1 MPAISLDCAYSLRSL
16 AASPPKPSIEGT
28 LDRIVFQ
35 NAENAFT
42 VAKLSLE
49 NGEEVTVVGALVG
62 LQKGAPVFA
71 EGQWIDDARFGRQF
85 KVESFQVRSPQ
96 TILGIERYLSS
107 GLIPGIG
114 EELAKRIVQVFG
126 LRTFE
131 MIGSSPEALTAVEGI
146 GPSRAKKI
154 TEAWKDQK
162 QIQDVMVFLR
172 GHGVSAAFA
181 ARIYKHYGAD
191 AIDVVRS
198 NPYRLALDIWGIGF
212 KSADAIAQNL
222 GIAKDAGER
231 IEAGLLH
238 VLGQLSEDGHV
249 LVPQEHAIATG
260 ASLLGVE
267 EALIGPAI
275 SRLLISNLVVR
286 EDLDPHGVTLSLT
299 DLHRCEIDSAEFFV
313 EVAKTQACAIDL
325 DIEQFLDE
333 YETKN
338 EIKLASQQR
347 EAIVAGVRDKCV
359 VITGGPG
366 VGKTTI
372 IRALVEIYDQAG
384 LDISLAAPTGRAAK
398 RLSESTGRPAS
409 TLHRLL
415 EFLPQ
420 NGRFERGLSNPLDAD
435 VVIIDE
441 ASMVDI
447 ALFRG
452 LVASLPHEATF
463 IVVGDVDQLPSVG
476 PGSVLADLIDS
487 GVPTVVKLTEI
498 FRQAAQSQIVVNAH
512 QVNAGHMPSL
522 ATPPGDKPTRS
533 DFYFIERE
541 NPLAAR
547 ETIIELISDRIPKR
561 FGFDPLLDVQ
571 VLTPMHRGE
580 LGTTALNLAMQEA
593 IGGKAGGPE
602 IKRGTRCY
610 RVGDKVMQIR
620 NNYDKEVFNGDVGI
634 IRIVE
639 PKASILKVELLDGR
653 TVLYQRNELDDLMH
667 AFAISVHKSQGS
679 EYPCVILPLLTQHY
693 MMLQRNLLYT
703 ALTRGK
709 ELVVM
714 VGSSRAV
721 KMAVENQ
728 SSKQRWTYLAERI
741 RDRANAN

>member
-1 MPAISLDCAYSLRSL
+1 MATT
-16 AASPPKPSIEGT
+16 PPKPSIEGT

-49 NGEEVTVVGALVG
+49 NGEEVTVVGPLVG
-62 LQKGAPVFA
+62 IQKGAPLFV
-71 EGQWIDDARFGRQF
+71 EGQWIDDKRFGRQF
-85 KVESFQVRSPQ
+85 KIDSFQVRSPQ
-96 TILGIERYLSS
+96 TLLGIERYLSS

-114 EELAKRIVQVFG
+114 EELAKRIVKLYG
-126 LRTFE
+126 MRTFE
-131 MIGSSPEALTAVEGI
+131 MIGSGPDALTAVEGI

-191 AIDVVRS
+191 AIEVVQS

-249 LVPQEHAIATG
+249 LVPQQHAIEAATN
-260 ASLLGVE
+260 LLGVDGT
-267 EALIGPAI
+267 LIAPAI
-275 SRLLISNLVVR
+275 TRLLVSNLLVR
-286 EDLDPHGVTLSLT
+286 EDLVPHGQCLSLT
-299 DLHRCEIDSAEFFV
+299 YLHGFEVDSAEFFV
-313 EVAKTQACAIDL
+313 EIAKTQACAIDVDL
-325 DIEQFLDE
+325 DKFLNE
-333 YETKN
+333 YETKH
-338 EIKLASQQR
+338 EIALAPQQR
-347 EAIVAGVRDKCV
+347 EAIIAGVEEKCI

-372 IRALVEIYDQAG
+372 IRALVDIYDGAG
-384 LDISLAAPTGRAAK
+384 LDIALAAPTGRAAK

-415 EFLPQ
+415 EFQPQ
-420 NGRFERGLSNPLDAD
+420 TGGFERGLGNPLDAD

-452 LVASLPHEATF
+452 LVASLPREATF

-476 PGSVLADLIDS
+476 PGSVLSDLISS
-487 GVPTVVKLTEI
+487 GVPKVVKLTEI
-498 FRQAAQSQIVVNAH
+498 FRQAAKSQIVVSAH
-512 QVNAGHMPSL
+512 QVNAGTLPSL
-522 ATPPGDKPTRS
+522 APPPGDDPTRS

-541 NPLAAR
+541 NPIAAR
-547 ETIIELISDRIPKR
+547 DTVIELISDRIPKR
-561 FGFDPLLDVQ
+561 FGFDPLVDVQ

-580 LGTTALNLAMQEA
+580 LGTTALNAAMQEC
-593 IGGKAGGPE
+593 IGGKAGSPE

-634 IRIVE
+634 VRVVE

-653 TVLYQRNELDDLMH
+653 MILFQRNELDDLIH

-714 VGSSRAV
+714 VGSKRAV
-721 KMAVENQ
+721 QMAVENQ
-728 SSKQRWTYLAERI
+728 SSKQRWTYLSERI
-741 RDRANAN
+741 QARAARG

>member
-1 MPAISLDCAYSLRSL
+1 VAPSS
-16 AASPPKPSIEGT
+16 PKPSIEGT

-35 NAENAFT
+35 NEDNNFT
-42 VAKLSLE
+42 VAKVNLE
-49 NGEEVTVVGALVG
+49 NGEEVTVVGALIGV
-62 LQKGAPVFA
+62 QKGAPLFI
-71 EGQWIDDARFGRQF
+71 EGAWVEDKKFGRQF
-85 KVESFQVRSPQ
+85 KIDTFQIRSPQ
-96 TILGIERYLSS
+96 TLLGIERYLSS

-114 EELAKRIVQVFG
+114 DELAKRIVKEFG

-131 MIGSSPEALTAVEGI
+131 VVGSSPESLTAVEGI

-181 ARIYKHYGAD
+181 TRIFKRYGAD
-191 AIDVVRS
+191 AIDIVQS

-212 KSADAIAQNL
+212 RSADAIAQNL
-222 GIAKDAGER
+222 GIEKDAGER

-249 LVPQEHAIATG
+249 IVPQAHAIATG
-260 ASLLGVE
+260 AELLGVDP
-267 EALIGPAI
+267 ALIPPAI
-275 SRLLISNLVVR
+275 TRLLVSNLIVR
-286 EDLDPHGVTLSLT
+286 EDLVPHGPSLSLAN
-299 DLHRCEIDSAEFFV
+299 LHAYECDAAEFFV
-313 EVAKTQACAIDL
+313 EVATSQGCSIDV
-325 DIEQFLDE
+325 DIDKFLDQ
-333 YETKN
+333 YEKRN
-338 EIKLASQQR
+338 EIRLAPQQR
-347 EAIVAGVRDKCV
+347 EAIIAGVQDKTV

-384 LDISLAAPTGRAAK
+384 LEIALAAPTGRAAK
-398 RLSESTGRPAS
+398 RLSESTSRGAS

-415 EFLPQ
+415 EFMPQ
-420 NGRFERGLSNPLDAD
+420 TGQFERGLGNPLDAD
-435 VVIIDE
+435 VVIVDE

-452 LVASLPHEATF
+452 LVAALPHDATF

-476 PGSVLADLIDS
+476 PGSVLADLIAS
-487 GVPTVVKLTEI
+487 RLPTVVKLTEI
-498 FRQAAQSQIVVNAH
+498 FRQAAQSQIVISAH
-512 QVNAGHMPSL
+512 QINAGELPNL
-522 ATPPGDKPTRS
+522 VAPAGNDPTRS

-541 NPLAAR
+541 NPIAAR
-547 ETIIELISDRIPKR
+547 DTVIELISDRIPKS
-561 FGFDPLLDVQ
+561 FGFNPLEDVQ

-593 IGGKAGGPE
+593 IGGKAGSPE

-634 IRIVE
+634 VRIVE
-639 PKASILKVELLDGR
+639 PKASILKIEFLDGR
-653 TVLYQRNELDDLMH
+653 MVLYQRNELDDLMH

-741 RDRANAN
+741 RNRIQSS

>member
-1 MPAISLDCAYSLRSL
+1 MATTT
-16 AASPPKPSIEGT
+16 PKPSIEGT

-49 NGEEVTVVGALVG
+49 NGEEVTVVGPLVG
-62 LQKGAPVFA
+62 LQKGAPLYI
-71 EGQWIDDARFGRQF
+71 EGSWVDDKRFGRQF

-96 TILGIERYLSS
+96 TLLGIERYLSS
-107 GLIPGIG
+107 GIIPGIG
-114 EELAKRIVQVFG
+114 DELAKRIVGEFG
-126 LRTFE
+126 MRTFE
-131 MIGSSPEALTAVEGI
+131 IIGSSPGALTAVEGI
-146 GPSRAKKI
+146 GPSRTKKI
-154 TEAWKDQK
+154 AEAWKDQK

-191 AIDVVRS
+191 SIEVVQS

-249 LVPQEHAIATG
+249 VVPQQHAIDAG
-260 ASLLGVE
+260 ESLLGVHA
-267 EALIGPAI
+267 ALIGPAI
-275 SRLLISNLVVR
+275 SRLLVSRLLVR
-286 EDLDPHGVTLSLT
+286 EELDPYGVCLSLT
-299 DLHRCEIDSAEFFV
+299 NLHGFEVESAEFFV
-313 EVAKTQACAIDL
+313 EIATTQACAIDIKL
-325 DIEQFLDE
+325 EKFLYH
-333 YETKN
+333 YEKEN
-338 EIKLASQQR
+338 EITLAPQQR
-347 EAIVAGVRDKCV
+347 EAIEAGVEDKCI

-372 IRALVEIYDQAG
+372 IRALVDIYDLAG
-384 LDISLAAPTGRAAK
+384 LEIALAAPTGRAAK
-398 RLSESTGRPAS
+398 RLAESTGRPAS

-415 EFLPQ
+415 EFQPQ
-420 NGRFERGLSNPLDAD
+420 TGGFERGLGNQLEAD
-435 VVIIDE
+435 VVIVDE

-476 PGSVLADLIDS
+476 PGSVLADLIES

-498 FRQAAQSQIVVNAH
+498 FRQAAKSQIVVSAH
-512 QVNAGHMPSL
+512 QINAGQLPSL
-522 ATPPGDKPTRS
+522 APPPGDDPGRS

-541 NPLAAR
+541 NPIAAR
-547 ETIIELISDRIPKR
+547 DTVIELISDRIPKR
-561 FGFDPLLDVQ
+561 FGYDPLTDVQ

-580 LGTTALNLAMQEA
+580 LGTTALNAAMQEC
-593 IGGKAGGPE
+593 IGGKAGNPE

-634 IRIVE
+634 VRVVE
-639 PKASILKVELLDGR
+639 PKASILKVELLGGR
-653 TVLYQRNELDDLMH
+653 MVLFQRNELDDLMH

-679 EYPCVILPLLTQHY
+679 EYPCVVLPLLTQHY

-721 KMAVENQ
+721 KMAVGNQ
-728 SSKQRWTYLAERI
+728 SSKERWTHLAERI
-741 RDRANAN
+741 RDRVAPN

>member
-1 MPAISLDCAYSLRSL
+1 M
-16 AASPPKPSIEGT
+16 AATPKPSVEGT

-35 NAENAFT
+35 NPDNHFT
-42 VAKLSLE
+42 VARLTLE
-49 NGEEVTVVGALVG
+49 NGEEVTVVGSLIG
-62 LQKGAPVFA
+62 LQKGAPLFM
-71 EGQWIDDARFGRQF
+71 EGEWVEDKRFGRQF
-85 KVESFQVRSPQ
+85 KIESFQVRSPQ
-96 TILGIERYLSS
+96 TLLGIERYLSS

-114 EELAKRIVQVFG
+114 EELAKRIVKQFG

-131 MIGSSPEALTAVEGI
+131 VVGSSPESLVTVDGI
-146 GPSRAKKI
+146 GPSRAKNI

-162 QIQDVMVFLR
+162 EIQDVMVFLR

-181 ARIYKHYGAD
+181 ARIYKRYGSD
-191 AIDVVRS
+191 AIDVVRG

-231 IEAGLLH
+231 IEAGMLH
-238 VLGQLSEDGHV
+238 VLGRLSEDGHV
-249 LVPQEHAIATG
+249 LVPQEHATTTG
-260 ASLLGVE
+260 AELLDVDV
-267 EALIGPAI
+267 ALIAPAI
-275 SRLLISNLVVR
+275 GRLLTSNLLIR
-286 EDLDPHGVTLSLT
+286 EQLPPPHGPSLSLT
-299 DLHRCEIDSAEFFV
+299 HLHGFECEAAEFFV
-313 EVAKTQACAIDL
+313 EVAKTAACSIDIDL
-325 DIEQFLDE
+325 DNFLDE
-333 YETKN
+333 YEERN
-338 EIKLASQQR
+338 EITLAPQQR
-347 EAIVAGVRDKCV
+347 EAIIAGTHDKCT

-372 IRALVEIYDQAG
+372 IRALVEIYHKAG
-384 LDISLAAPTGRAAK
+384 LDIALAAPTGRAAK
-398 RLSESTGRPAS
+398 RLSESTGRSAS

-415 EFLPQ
+415 EFMPQ
-420 NGRFERGLSNPLDAD
+420 TRDFARGLDNPIDAD
-435 VVIIDE
+435 VVIVDE
-441 ASMVDI
+441 ASMIDI
-447 ALFRG
+447 ALFHALIAALPRE
-452 LVASLPHEATF
+452 ASF
-463 IVVGDVDQLPSVG
+463 IVVGDIDQLPSVG
-476 PGSVLADLIDS
+476 PGSVLSDLIRS
-487 GVPTVVKLTEI
+487 GIPTVVKLTEI
-498 FRQAAQSQIVVNAH
+498 FRQAAQSQIIVSAH
-512 QVNAGHMPSL
+512 QVNDGRMPNL
-522 ATPPGDKPTRS
+522 AAPTGDDPNRS

-541 NPLAAR
+541 DPIAAR
-547 ETIIELISDRIPKR
+547 ETVVELVSERIPKR
-561 FGFDPLLDVQ
+561 FGFDAMQDVQ

-580 LGTTALNLAMQEA
+580 LGTTALNLALQEC
-593 IGGKAGGPE
+593 IGGKAGTPE

-634 IRIVE
+634 VRVVE

-653 TVLYQRNELDDLMH
+653 FILYQRNELDDLMH

-679 EYPCVILPLLTQHY
+679 EYPCVVLPLLTQHY

-741 RDRANAN
+741 RERVTRAKD